1 MVICLFGNIIVKAGK
16 EDEEAQLVDKLL
28 PVLRSMPGFIG
39 WKNYTAE
46 DGEVIGLIRFDSRES
61 LDAWAHE
68 GRHLQIQ
75 KMAPEIYESF
85 WIQDVETYREYT
97 WENGNHVD
105 GDLTYL
111 FRENT
116 PSAV

>member
-1 MVICLFGNIIVKAGK
+1 MVICIFGNTIVKAGK
-16 EDEEAQLVDKLL
+16 EDEEAQMVDKLK
-28 PVLRSMPGFIG
+28 PVLRWMPGFIS

-68 GRHLQIQ
+68 GHHLQIQ
-75 KMAPEIYESF
+75 KMAPEIYERF

-97 WENGNHVD
+97 WEKGVHRD
-105 GDLTYL
+105 GDLTEL
-111 FRENT
+111 FRE
-116 PSAV
+116 P